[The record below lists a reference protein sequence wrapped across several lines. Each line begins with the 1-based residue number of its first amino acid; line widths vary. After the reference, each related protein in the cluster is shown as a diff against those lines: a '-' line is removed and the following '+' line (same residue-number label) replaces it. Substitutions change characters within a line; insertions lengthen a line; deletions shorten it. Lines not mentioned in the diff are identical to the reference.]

1 MKTRALQALRRRLAA
16 GESVIGL
23 WVTLDAASV
32 TEMAVALGLDWV
44 VIDAEH
50 GQLDWSQILEHLRAT
65 VRSDTVALV
74 RIATRDTV
82 LAKRALDLGADGV
95 VVPMIETAEQL
106 AEALRDCRYPPEG
119 RRGIGGERAT
129 VWGQALAEHA
139 AEANDHV
146 LVVPLIESVRAAAE
160 VPRMAEV
167 PGADVFFFGP
177 ADFSA
182 TAGHRGQWE
191 GPGVAEQILALK
203 DVLRAA
209 GKACGVMT
217 CSPEDLETRR
227 HHGFQML
234 GLGSDAGLLFRG
246 TREMLRAAGRDR
258 QPAASLDPRDAT
270 VARPVL
276 AAPPDRMRPDRRE
289 VVTRH
294 GAGVTVTL
302 QPGVVFEALVG
313 QFNAARSLTT
323 GIVTFAPQAVLDQH
337 AHPASEAIT
346 VLDGELEVSV
356 EGRTY
361 LLARLD
367 TIAIPRWAPH
377 AARNPDAARPAR
389 LHVALASGAP
399 ERELVPRAFPRV
411 EMPADSTGSP
421 GMERV
426 TRIHTAQRSFAVG
439 PGSEFVDSFSAALM
453 PGLEMSGG
461 YGRFQPGGRLP
472 AHVHDFDESICIV
485 TGAATCVVEGRRHA
499 VEGCATAM
507 VPRGR
512 VHYFVNESHAPME
525 MIWVYAGPLPERI
538 VVDERCGTVEGD
550 PWRASA

>member
-1 MKTRALQALRRRLAA
+1 MKTRALQKLRRRLAA
-16 GESVIGL
+16 GHSVEGL
-23 WVTLDAASV
+23 WVTLDSASV
-32 TEMAVALGLDWV
+32 TEMAVALGLDWI

-74 RIATRDTV
+74 RIAERDTV

-106 AEALRDCRYPPEG
+106 SEAIADCRYPPEG
-119 RRGIGGERAT
+119 RRGVGGERAT
-129 VWGQALAEHA
+129 AWGQALAEHT

-146 LVVPLIESVRAAAE
+146 LVVPLIESVRAVAE
-160 VPRMAEV
+160 VPRMARV
-167 PGADVFFFGP
+167 AGAEVFFFGP

-182 TAGHRGQWE
+182 SAGHRGQWE

-203 DVLRAA
+203 DALRAA

-217 CSPEDLETRR
+217 RSPEDLDVRR
-227 HHGFQML
+227 GQGFQML
-234 GLGSDAGLLFRG
+234 GLGSDTGLLFRG
-246 TREMLRAAGRDR
+246 AREMLRAAGRDR
-258 QPAASLDPRDAT
+258 QPAASLDPRDAA
-270 VARPVL
+270 VVRPVL
-276 AAPPDRMRPDRRE
+276 AAPPERMRPDRRE
-289 VVTRH
+289 VVTRC
-294 GAGVTVTL
+294 GAGDTVAL
-302 QPGVVFEALVG
+302 QAGVVLEALVG

-323 GIVTFAPQAVLDQH
+323 GIVTFAPEATLDQRVY
-337 AHPASEAIT
+337 PASKSIT
-346 VLDGELEVSV
+346 VLDGEIEVSV

-361 LLARLD
+361 LLSRLD
-367 TIAIPRWAPH
+367 NITIPRWVPH
-377 AARNPDAARPAR
+377 AARNPDGARPAR
-389 LHVALASGAP
+389 LHVALASGSL
-399 ERELVPRAFPRV
+399 EHELSPRAFSRE
-411 EMPADSTGSP
+411 EMSADSAGAP

-426 TRIHTAQRSFAVG
+426 TRIRTAKRSFAVG
-439 PGSEFVDSFSAALM
+439 PGSEFVDYFSTALV

-472 AHVHDFDESICIV
+472 AHVHDFDESICIIG
-485 TGAATCVVEGRRHA
+485 GAATCLVEGRRYA
-499 VEGCATAM
+499 VDGCATAM

-525 MIWVYAGPLPERI
+525 MIWVYAGPMPERI

-550 PWRASA
+550 PWRA

>member
-1 MKTRALQALRRRLAA
+1 MKTRALQTLRRRLAA
-16 GESVIGL
+16 GHSATGL
-23 WVTLDAASV
+23 WVTLDSASV

-74 RIATRDTV
+74 RIAERDTV

-106 AEALRDCRYPPEG
+106 AEALADCRYPPEG
-119 RRGIGGERAT
+119 RRGVGGERAT

-146 LVVPLIESVRAAAE
+146 LVIPLIESVRAVAE
-160 VPRMAEV
+160 VPRMARV

-191 GPGVAEQILALK
+191 GPGVAEQILSLK
-203 DVLRAA
+203 DALRAA
-209 GKACGVMT
+209 GKTCGVMVR
-217 CSPEDLETRR
+217 SPEDLDLRR
-227 HHGFQML
+227 GQGFQML

-258 QPAASLDPRDAT
+258 QPAASLDPLDAA
-270 VARPVL
+270 VVRPVL
-276 AAPPDRMRPDRRE
+276 AAPPEHMRPDRRE
-289 VVTRH
+289 VVTRC
-294 GAGVTVTL
+294 GAGATVML

-313 QFNAARSLTT
+313 RFNAARSLTT
-323 GIVTFAPQAVLDQH
+323 GIVTIAPEAALDQH
-337 AHPASEAIT
+337 LHPASESIT
-346 VLDGELEVSV
+346 VLEGDLEVSV

-361 LLARLD
+361 LLSRLD
-367 TIAIPRWAPH
+367 NIAIPRWAPH
-377 AARNPDAARPAR
+377 AARNPSAVRPAR
-389 LHVALASGAP
+389 LHVALASGSP
-399 ERELVPRAFPRV
+399 ERELLPRAFPRV
-411 EMPADSTGSP
+411 EMPADSAGCA

-426 TRIHTAQRSFAVG
+426 TRIRTAKRSFAVG
-439 PGSEFVDSFSAALM
+439 PGSEFVDYFRAALV

-472 AHVHDFDESICIV
+472 AHVHDFDESICIIG
-485 TGAATCVVEGRRHA
+485 GAATCLVEGRRHE
-499 VEGCATAM
+499 VEGCATAL

-512 VHYFVNESHAPME
+512 VHYFVNDSSAPME

-538 VVDERCGTVEGD
+538 VVDEACGTAEGD
-550 PWRASA
+550 PWRTA

>member
-1 MKTRALQALRRRLAA
+1 MKIRALQTLRRRLTEGHTAQ
-16 GESVIGL
+16 GL
-23 WVTLDAASV
+23 WVTLDSASV

-74 RIATRDTV
+74 RIAERDTA

-95 VVPMIETAEQL
+95 VLPMIETAEQL
-106 AEALRDCRYPPEG
+106 SEALSDCRYPPEG

-129 VWGQALAEHA
+129 AWGQALAEHA

-146 LVVPLIESVRAAAE
+146 LVVPMIESVRAVAE
-160 VPRMAEV
+160 VPRMAQIPGVEV
-167 PGADVFFFGP
+167 FLFGP

-191 GPGVAEQILALK
+191 GPGVAGQILALK
-203 DVLRAA
+203 DALRSA
-209 GKACGVMT
+209 GKACGLIVR
-217 CSPEDLETRR
+217 SPEEFDVRR
-227 HHGFQML
+227 GQGFQML

-258 QPAASLDPRDAT
+258 QPAASLDPLDAT
-270 VARPVL
+270 VVRPVL
-276 AAPPDRMRPDRRE
+276 AVPPARMRPDRRE
-289 VVTRH
+289 VVTRC
-294 GAGVTVTL
+294 GAGATVTL
-302 QPGVVFEALVG
+302 QAGVVFEALVG

-323 GIVTFAPQAVLDQH
+323 GIVTFAPGATLDQH
-337 AHPASEAIT
+337 VHPASESIT
-346 VLDGELEVSV
+346 VLDGEAEVVV

-361 LLARLD
+361 LLSPLD
-367 TIAIPRWAPH
+367 NIVIPRWIPH
-377 AARNPDAARPAR
+377 AARNPHATRPAR
-389 LHVALASGAP
+389 LHVAIASGSP
-399 ERELVPRAFPRV
+399 ERELVPRTFPRL
-411 EMPADSTGSP
+411 EMAADSAGCP

-426 TRIHTAQRSFAVG
+426 TRIRTAKRSSAVG
-439 PGSEFVDSFSAALM
+439 PGSEFVDYFNAALV

-485 TGAATCVVEGRRHA
+485 GGAAACLVEGRRHE
-499 VEGCATAM
+499 VDGCATAM

-525 MIWVYAGPLPERI
+525 MIWVYAGPMPERI
-538 VVDERCGTVEGD
+538 VVDERCGTVDGN
-550 PWRASA
+550 PWGAAT